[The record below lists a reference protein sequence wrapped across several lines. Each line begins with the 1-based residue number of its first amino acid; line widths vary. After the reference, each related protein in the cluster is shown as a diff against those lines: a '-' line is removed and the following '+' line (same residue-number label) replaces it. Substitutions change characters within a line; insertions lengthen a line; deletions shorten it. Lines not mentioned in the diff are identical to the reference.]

1 MKRQISILPRNN
13 PKGRN
18 WFHRLQPP
26 TYCSPVAWARETRL
40 MPSEF
45 RNALPRLSAAV
56 ALSRGTKIASRSES
70 AQRANALPCILCFE
84 RLACGFSNGVRRMR
98 EANSYFNYAT
108 PKLCG
113 TYDCVTPLI
122 WLQVFLDRIYILRQ
136 L

>member
-13 PKGRN
+13 PMGRN
-18 WFHRLQPP
+18 WFHQLQLP
-26 TYCSPVAWARETRL
+26 TYCLPVAWAWETRL
-40 MPSEF
+40 MPEEI
-45 RNALPRLSAAV
+45 RNALLRLSAAV
-56 ALSRGTKIASRSES
+56 AVRTYCLAYS
-70 AQRANALPCILCFE
+70 ALNGFAE
-84 RLACGFSNGVRRMR
+84 CGQ
-98 EANSYFNYAT
+98 NYAT